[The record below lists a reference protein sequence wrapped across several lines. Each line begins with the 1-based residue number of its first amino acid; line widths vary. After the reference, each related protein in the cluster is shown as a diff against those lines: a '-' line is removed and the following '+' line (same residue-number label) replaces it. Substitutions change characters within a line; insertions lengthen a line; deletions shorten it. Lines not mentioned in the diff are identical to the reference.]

1 MFSLPFL
8 MAALASLHSF
18 TPVLGHPNA
27 GTITQSPPAQRTP
40 THHDLAKRAA
50 AATTYETTSPLPL
63 TDYNYPYSAIPYQVN
78 PYAIGRGPQ
87 AGYNICNST
96 TEGPTSECQTM
107 EVNSAADFCLWGSPT
122 ADGQIGDVEAAVVAY
137 CTQAGHGTRIIT
149 PGSITAVQFMKT
161 SAYIQ
166 ITGLFNQTG
175 IGLMSN
181 DTGGELDPH
190 GADLLGNPIGGLV
203 YSSGMP
209 SGDGTTLTQVTSWN
223 NFVGSGQFCIKL
235 CDPTI
240 TSPNYCLN
248 TYDLIGCA
256 YNMPAS
262 YTPNEFT
269 SCEGELQDVVG
280 VYTTDGTTTTWS
292 MPASLSP
299 TTTLP
304 WQPRIPASSNCVTYS
319 SAQLFSSSVSGA
331 ASASNSAS
339 ASVTP
344 SASSAVSTSASASGS
359 TGTPL
364 TMPTITSTPTTVVT
378 ATATTGAA
386 TTTAA
391 SGGSAN
397 GAAGLAPASGFVA
410 IGVAA
415 IAALL

>member
-1 MFSLPFL
+1 MLSLHFL
-8 MAALASLHSF
+8 AAALAALHSF
-18 TPVLGHPNA
+18 TPAHAHPGG

-40 THHDLAKRAA
+40 THRDLAKRAA

-63 TDYNYPYSAIPYQVN
+63 TDYNYPFSAIPYQVN

-96 TEGPTSECQTM
+96 TEGATSECQTM

-122 ADGQIGDVEAAVVAY
+122 PDGQIGDVEAAVVAY

-166 ITGLFNQTG
+166 ITGLFDQGG
-175 IGLMSN
+175 IGLMAN

-203 YSSGMP
+203 YSTGMP
-209 SGDGTTLTQVTSWN
+209 SGDGKTLQQVTSWN

-248 TYDLIGCA
+248 SYDLIGCA
-256 YNMPAS
+256 YNMPAA
-262 YTPNEFT
+262 YTPGEFT

-319 SAQLFSSSVSGA
+319 SAQLFSASISGA
-331 ASASNSAS
+331 APASASSS

-344 SASSAVSTSASASGS
+344 SVSVSTSVSS
-359 TGTPL
+359 GTPL
-364 TMPTITSTPTTVVT
+364 TIATVTTAPATGSASGTGSTSTAS
-378 ATATTGAA
+378 ATSTG
-386 TTTAA
+386 A
-391 SGGSAN
+391 SGGAAN
-397 GAAGLAPASGFVA
+397 GAAGLAPASGLAVLA
-410 IGVAA
+410 VAA
-415 IAALL
+415 VAALL